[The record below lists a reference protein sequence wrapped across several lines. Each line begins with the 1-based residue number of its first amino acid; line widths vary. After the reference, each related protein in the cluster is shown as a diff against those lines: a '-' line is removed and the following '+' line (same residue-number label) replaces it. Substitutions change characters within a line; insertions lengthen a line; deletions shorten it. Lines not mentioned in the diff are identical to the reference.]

1 MLDSS
6 MCVDELTVI
15 VDHHRN
21 ISDTGVHTSGV
32 TAADVARWPSAGAEH
47 GRPLGD
53 ERADGFG
60 MFG

>member
-1 MLDSS
+1 

-21 ISDTGVHTSGV
+21 VSDTGVHTFGV
-32 TAADVARWPSAGAEH
+32 TAPEVARWPSAGAEH

-60 MFG
+60 VFG